1 MPQTPAGGGSIAPDR
16 PGLRALRLRY
26 ETFVARPR
34 TVYAVTGCPKI
45 ISGTSRRRSE
55 GLKARDLLI
64 GRRDMAGGGKAYRH
78 DYGEMAVPDAQD
90 AVQIG
95 LPPQVGLVG

>member
-1 MPQTPAGGGSIAPDR
+1 
-16 PGLRALRLRY
+16 
-26 ETFVARPR
+26 
-34 TVYAVTGCPKI
+34 
-45 ISGTSRRRSE
+45 
-55 GLKARDLLI
+55 
-64 GRRDMAGGGKAYRH
+64 MAGGGKAYRH